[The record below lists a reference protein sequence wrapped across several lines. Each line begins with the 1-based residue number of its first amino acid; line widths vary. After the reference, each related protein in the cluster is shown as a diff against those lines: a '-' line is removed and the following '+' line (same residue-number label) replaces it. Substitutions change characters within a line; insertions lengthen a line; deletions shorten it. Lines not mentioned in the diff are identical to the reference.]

1 MSRSEL
7 ESESLREIILM
18 TAIPKVERVELSDS
32 TVNIFGEI
40 RYSGIA
46 SCVVDEK
53 ASYVGIKISSPF
65 ATNVNIDCQNVENLQ
80 IDAQVLAHSA
90 SASID
95 ADKIYASC
103 TLESV
108 VMISEE
114 QRERVLSTFSIK
126 EGDPLDVKGA
136 KITVYYPTS
145 DDTLFSVAKRFRT
158 SVLKVARDNEISES
172 VFSAGNP
179 DGRLSGVK
187 KLVIY

>member
-1 MSRSEL
+1 M
-7 ESESLREIILM
+7 
-18 TAIPKVERVELSDS
+18 
-32 TVNIFGEI
+32 
-40 RYSGIA
+40 
-46 SCVVDEK
+46 
-53 ASYVGIKISSPF
+53 
-65 ATNVNIDCQNVENLQ
+65 Q

-145 DDTLFSVAKRFRT
+145 EDTLFSVAKRFRT

-172 VFSAGNP
+172 VFSMGNP